1 MVVYP
6 DKPRPGDAVAVL
18 SPGAALPAIF
28 PGPFELGIKRLEEL
42 FEVRAVE
49 FPTTRK
55 WGASPVERA
64 DDIHAA
70 FADPDIKA
78 ILTSIGGNDQIK
90 VLRHLDP
97 DLIRSNPKPFFGL
110 SDNTN
115 LHNYLFNL
123 GIVSYYGGTV
133 MTMLGRDG
141 APNPHSLESFEKAFL
156 GSGWYD
162 LRPADSFTDMNRDW
176 ADPANLET
184 EPEMLP
190 GTGWR
195 WHGVSTGSTGERLV
209 EGRLWG
215 GCLEIVDFNLRAGR
229 HLPDDAAYDGCVLYL
244 ETSEELPTAQY
255 VGEVLMC
262 MGERGLLQRFSAL
275 LMGRA
280 RAWEFGTP
288 GNPKFRAT
296 YVEEQREAVLGAFAE
311 YSPGVPIVL
320 DVDLGHTDPQLTI
333 PNGGDCRIDTGART
347 VSVRY

>member
-1 MVVYP
+1 MMVYP
-6 DKPRPGDAVAVL
+6 EKPRTGDRVAVL
-18 SPGAALPAIF
+18 SPGVALPAAF
-28 PGPFELGIKRLEEL
+28 PAPYELGIRRLEERW
-42 FEVRAVE
+42 EVSAVE

-55 WGASPVERA
+55 WGASPQERA
-64 DDIHAA
+64 ADVHAA

-97 DLIRSNPKPFFGL
+97 DLIRANPKPFFGL

-115 LHNYLFNL
+115 LSNYLFNL
-123 GIVSYYGGTV
+123 GVVSYYGGTV

-141 APNPHSLESFEKAFL
+141 AINPHSAESFEAAFV

-162 LRPADSFTDMNRDW
+162 LRPAESFTDMNRDW
-176 ADPANLET
+176 ADPTNLET
-184 EPEMLP
+184 EPEMLA

-195 WHGVSTGSTGERLV
+195 WHGSTGGVV

-229 HLPDDAAYDGCVLYL
+229 YLADDTAYDGCVLFL

-262 MGERGLLQRFSAL
+262 MGERGLLQRFSGL

-288 GNPKFRAT
+288 NDPEARAT
-296 YVEEQREAVLGAFAE
+296 YVEAQREAVLAAFAE
-311 YSPGVPIVL
+311 YSPDVPIVL
-320 DVDLGHTDPQLTI
+320 DVDFGHTDPQLVI
-333 PNGGDCRIDTGART
+333 PYGGEARIDPDERS